1 MSKKPKNEPAR
12 LIDEVDLLPDAIN
25 KGGVDSWHKI
35 LELEQPALMAQ
46 INEVC
51 DQWIRNSAGQGLKKK
66 FRFIADLFRWILPK
80 LPTQVSKGQ
89 FYEYIHYRRRVS
101 KKT

>member
-1 MSKKPKNEPAR
+1 MSKKQKNELAR
-12 LIDEVDLLPDAIN
+12 LIDEIEFLPDAVN
-25 KGGVDSWHKI
+25 KGGVDSWYKI
-35 LELEQPALMAQ
+35 LESEQPALMAQ

-66 FRFIADLFRWILPK
+66 FKFIADLFRWILIK
-80 LPTQVSKGQ
+80 LPTPVSKGQ
-89 FYEYIHYRRRVS
+89 FYEYIHYRRRQI